1 MKTKPNK
8 KKRPPSPKL
17 LAHLKRLNLSRRKKG
32 KKPVAAKKPKAAKP
46 KARKAPAPKP
56 AAPKP
61 ATSTSSSGGQGVTVT
76 HPAIPPVELPKGD
89 APGQTVMPVVEAACG
104 CGEPGSAPA
113 GVIQQPATVAPPA
126 GEELL

>member
-1 MKTKPNK
+1 MKTKPAK

-32 KKPVAAKKPKAAKP
+32 KKPAAAKKPKAAKP

-61 ATSTSSSGGQGVTVT
+61 ATSTSSSGGQSTSVVVT
-76 HPAIPPVELPKGD
+76 HPPIPPVELPKGD
-89 APGQTVMPVVEAACG
+89 APGQTTMPVVDAALAAAQ
-104 CGEPGSAPA
+104 PKPAAP
-113 GVIQQPATVAPPA
+113 